1 MKPFCW
7 PLGNTLFQLIVEPA
21 HPLSIG
27 GLDPPT
33 QCLQCRSR
41 KVWVGG
47 SSPPMERI
55 KIRNVNMPNFNQ
67 PLSGLVTPRFGGIAT
82 WGRLPHVALEDATG
96 IDIGI
101 VGIPWDGG
109 TTNRPGPRHGPRQIR
124 DQSSMVR
131 RMHQVTRVVPYDL
144 ANVADLGDCPVNP
157 ANVDDALKRV
167 ESYFKKLV
175 AKGIRPLSA
184 GGDHLSSLPVLR
196 ALGEKK
202 PVGMVH
208 FDAHTD
214 LYDSYFGGFK
224 YTHGTPFRRAIEEG
238 VLDPK
243 RTIQIGL
250 RGSMYDNDDFEWGE
264 KMGVRLVRV
273 EEAMDRG
280 PKAIMAEARK
290 IVGDGETYVSFDI
303 DMLDPVYAPGT
314 GTPEI
319 GGFTTREAQAMLREL
334 RGLNIVG
341 ADVVEVSPPFDPSG
355 MTAYAGAVMMFE
367 ILCSMAE
374 AVATRR

>member
-1 MKPFCW
+1 M
-7 PLGNTLFQLIVEPA
+7 NQ
-21 HPLSIG
+21 
-27 GLDPPT
+27 
-33 QCLQCRSR
+33 
-41 KVWVGG
+41 
-47 SSPPMERI
+47 
-55 KIRNVNMPNFNQ
+55 FNQ

-82 WGRLPHVALEDATG
+82 WGRLPHVPLDEAKNV
-96 IDIGI
+96 DIGI

-109 TTNRPGPRHGPRQIR
+109 TTNRPGPRHGPRQMR

-131 RMHQVTRVVPYDL
+131 RMHQLTRVVPYDL
-144 ANVADLGDCPVNP
+144 CNVADLGDCPVNP

-167 ESYFKKLV
+167 EVYFKKLV
-175 AKGIRPLSA
+175 AKNIRPLSM
-184 GGDHLSSLPVLR
+184 GGDHLCSLPVLR

-202 PVGMVH
+202 PVGMIH

-250 RGSMYDNDDFEWGE
+250 RGSMYDNDDFDYAE
-264 KMGVRLVRV
+264 KVGIRIVRI
-273 EEAMDRG
+273 EEAIEKG

-290 IVGDGETYVSFDI
+290 IVGTAETYVSFDI

-319 GGFTTREAQAMLREL
+319 GGFTTREAQSLLREM

-355 MTAYAGAVMMFE
+355 VTAYAGVVMMFE

-374 AVATRR
+374 AVAKSA

>member
-1 MKPFCW
+1 MSK
-7 PLGNTLFQLIVEPA
+7 
-21 HPLSIG
+21 
-27 GLDPPT
+27 
-33 QCLQCRSR
+33 
-41 KVWVGG
+41 
-47 SSPPMERI
+47 
-55 KIRNVNMPNFNQ
+55 FNQ

-82 WGRLPHVALEDATG
+82 WGRLPHVSLEDATG

-167 ESYFKKLV
+167 EAYFKKLV
-175 AKGIRPLSA
+175 GKGIRPLSA

-202 PVGMVH
+202 PVGMIH

-264 KMGVRLVRV
+264 KMGVRLVRI
-273 EEAMDRG
+273 EEAVEKG
-280 PKAIMAEARK
+280 PKTIMAEARK
-290 IVGDGETYVSFDI
+290 IVGDGETYVTFDI

-367 ILCSMAE
+367 ILCHMAE
-374 AVATRR
+374 AVAKRRG

>member
-1 MKPFCW
+1 M
-7 PLGNTLFQLIVEPA
+7 T
-21 HPLSIG
+21 
-27 GLDPPT
+27 
-33 QCLQCRSR
+33 
-41 KVWVGG
+41 
-47 SSPPMERI
+47 
-55 KIRNVNMPNFNQ
+55 NFNQ

-82 WGRLPHVALEDATG
+82 WGRLPHVPLDEAQN

-109 TTNRPGPRHGPRQIR
+109 TTNRPGPRHAPRQMR

-131 RMHQVTRVVPYDL
+131 RMHQLTRVVPYDL
-144 ANVADLGDCPVNP
+144 CNVADLGDCPVNP

-167 ESYFKKLV
+167 ETYFKKLV
-175 AKGIRPLSA
+175 AKNIRPLSM

-196 ALGEKK
+196 ALGERK
-202 PVGMVH
+202 PVGMIH

-250 RGSMYDNDDFEWGE
+250 RGSMYDNDDFDWGE
-264 KMGVRLVRV
+264 KMGVRLVRI
-273 EEAMDRG
+273 EEAIEKG

-290 IVGDGETYVSFDI
+290 IVGDKETYVSFDI

-319 GGFTTREAQAMLREL
+319 GGFTTREAQSLLREM

-355 MTAYAGAVMMFE
+355 LTAYAGVVMMFE

-374 AVATRR
+374 AVAKSR

>member
-1 MKPFCW
+1 M
-7 PLGNTLFQLIVEPA
+7 EPDTF
-21 HPLSIG
+21 S
-27 GLDPPT
+27 
-33 QCLQCRSR
+33 Q
-41 KVWVGG
+41 
-47 SSPPMERI
+47 RI
-55 KIRNVNMPNFNQ
+55 IMPKYNQ
-67 PLSGLVTPRFGGIAT
+67 PMSGLVTPRFGGVAT
-82 WGRLPHVALEDATG
+82 FNRLPHVPLDDAVG

-109 TTNRPGPRHGPRQIR
+109 TTNRPGPRHAPRQMR

-131 RMHQVTRVVPYDL
+131 RMHQVTRIVPYDL
-144 ANVADLGDCPVNP
+144 ANIADLGDCPVNP

-167 ESYFKKLV
+167 ETYFKKLV
-175 AKGIRPLSA
+175 GKGIRPLSA
-184 GGDHLSSLPVLR
+184 GGDHLCSLPVLR
-196 ALGEKK
+196 AVGSKK
-202 PVGMVH
+202 PVGMIH

-250 RGSMYDNDDFEWGE
+250 RGSMYDNDDFEYGE
-264 KMGVRLVRV
+264 KMGVRLVRI
-273 EEAMDRG
+273 EEAIEKG

-290 IVGDGETYVSFDI
+290 IVGDQETYVSFDI

-355 MTAYAGAVMMFE
+355 LTAYAGVVMMFE
-367 ILCSMAE
+367 IMCHMAE
-374 AVATRR
+374 NVAKGRK

>member
-1 MKPFCW
+1 
-7 PLGNTLFQLIVEPA
+7 
-21 HPLSIG
+21 
-27 GLDPPT
+27 
-33 QCLQCRSR
+33 
-41 KVWVGG
+41 
-47 SSPPMERI
+47 
-55 KIRNVNMPNFNQ
+55 MPKFNQ

-82 WGRLPHVALEDATG
+82 WGRLPHVSLEDATG
-96 IDIGI
+96 VDIGV

-109 TTNRPGPRHGPRQIR
+109 TTNRPGPRHAPRQMR

-131 RMHQVTRVVPYDL
+131 RMHQLTQVVPYDL
-144 ANVADLGDCPVNP
+144 CNVADLGDCPVNP

-167 ESYFKKLV
+167 EAYFKKLV
-175 AKGIRPLSA
+175 AKGIRPLSM
-184 GGDHLSSLPVLR
+184 GGDHLCSLPVLR

-202 PVGMVH
+202 PVGMIH

-264 KMGVRLVRV
+264 KMGVRLVRI
-273 EEAMDRG
+273 EEAVEKG

-290 IVGDGETYVSFDI
+290 IVGNGETYVSFDI

-355 MTAYAGAVMMFE
+355 LTAYAGVVMMFE

-374 AVATRR
+374 AVSRKA

>member
-1 MKPFCW
+1 MVE
-7 PLGNTLFQLIVEPA
+7 GRRFQ
-21 HPLSIG
+21 
-27 GLDPPT
+27 
-33 QCLQCRSR
+33 
-41 KVWVGG
+41 
-47 SSPPMERI
+47 
-55 KIRNVNMPNFNQ
+55 MPQFNQ
-67 PLSGLVTPRFGGIAT
+67 PMSGLVTPRFGGIAT
-82 WGRLPHVALEDATG
+82 FFRLPHTTVAEAKN

-101 VGIPWDGG
+101 VGLPWDGG
-109 TTNRPGPRHGPRQIR
+109 TTNRPGPRHAPRQMR

-131 RMHQVTRVVPYDL
+131 RMHQVTQVVPYDL
-144 ANVADLGDCPVNP
+144 ANVADLGDCSVNP
-157 ANVDDALKRV
+157 ASVDDTLVRV
-167 ESYFKKLV
+167 EKFIQSV
-175 AKGIRPLSA
+175 IDKGIRPLSA
-184 GGDHLSSLPVLR
+184 GGDHLCSLPILR
-196 ALGEKK
+196 ALGKKK
-202 PVGMVH
+202 PVGMIH

-250 RGSMYDNDDFEWGE
+250 RGSMYDNDDFAYGE
-264 KMGVRLVRV
+264 KMGVRLVRI
-273 EEAMDRG
+273 EEAMEKG
-280 PKAIMAEARK
+280 PQAIMAEARK
-290 IVGDGETYVSFDI
+290 IVGDDEVYISFDI

-319 GGFTTREAQAMLREL
+319 GGFTTFQAQQMLREL

-355 MTAYAGAVMMFE
+355 MTAYAGTVMMFE

-374 AVATRR
+374 AVAKKR

>member
-1 MKPFCW
+1 M
-7 PLGNTLFQLIVEPA
+7 NQ
-21 HPLSIG
+21 
-27 GLDPPT
+27 
-33 QCLQCRSR
+33 
-41 KVWVGG
+41 
-47 SSPPMERI
+47 
-55 KIRNVNMPNFNQ
+55 FNQ

-82 WGRLPHVALEDATG
+82 WGRLPHVPLDEAKN

-109 TTNRPGPRHGPRQIR
+109 TTNRPGPRHAPRQMR

-131 RMHQVTRVVPYDL
+131 RMHQLTRVVPYDL
-144 ANVADLGDCPVNP
+144 CNVADLGDCPVNP

-167 ESYFKKLV
+167 EAYFKKLV
-175 AKGIRPLSA
+175 AKNIRPLSM
-184 GGDHLSSLPVLR
+184 GGDHLCSLPVLR

-202 PVGMVH
+202 PVGMIH

-224 YTHGTPFRRAIEEG
+224 FTHGTPFRRAIEEG

-250 RGSMYDNDDFEWGE
+250 RGSMYDNDDFDWGE
-264 KMGVRLVRV
+264 KMGVRLVRI
-273 EEAMDRG
+273 EEAIEKG
-280 PKAIMAEARK
+280 SKTIMAEARK

-319 GGFTTREAQAMLREL
+319 GGFTTREAQSLLREM

-355 MTAYAGAVMMFE
+355 ITAYAGVVMMFE
-367 ILCSMAE
+367 ILCHMAE
-374 AVATRR
+374 AVAKNH

>member
-1 MKPFCW
+1 
-7 PLGNTLFQLIVEPA
+7 
-21 HPLSIG
+21 
-27 GLDPPT
+27 
-33 QCLQCRSR
+33 
-41 KVWVGG
+41 
-47 SSPPMERI
+47 
-55 KIRNVNMPNFNQ
+55 MPNPRQYNQ
-67 PLSGLVTPRFGGIAT
+67 PVSGLVTPRFGGIAT
-82 WGRLPHVALEDATG
+82 FFRLPHVTLEQAKDV
-96 IDIGI
+96 DIGI

-109 TTNRPGPRHGPRQIR
+109 TTNRPGPRHGPRQMR

-131 RMHQVTRVVPYDL
+131 RMHQTSHVVPYDL
-144 ANVADLGDCPVNP
+144 ANVADLGDCSVNP
-157 ANVDDALKRV
+157 ASVDDSLKRV
-167 ESYFKKLV
+167 EKHFHDV
-175 AKGIRPLSA
+175 IAKGIRPLVA
-184 GGDHLSSLPVLR
+184 GGDHLCSLPVLR
-196 ALGEKK
+196 ALGKKK
-202 PVGMVH
+202 PVGMIH

-214 LYDSYFGGFK
+214 LYDGYFGGFK

-250 RGSMYDNDDFEWGE
+250 RGSMYDLDDFAYGE
-264 KMGVRLVRV
+264 KMGVRLVRI
-273 EEAMDRG
+273 EEAMEKG
-280 PKAIMAEARK
+280 PKAIMEEARR

-319 GGFTTREAQAMLREL
+319 GGFTTFQAQHMLRML

-355 MTAYAGAVMMFE
+355 MTAYAGATMMFE

-374 AVATRR
+374 RVAQDA